1 MGKCKTYLIKDAS
14 SGLVKI
20 GRSTQIQ
27 RRLSVIKTGNPSAYL
42 IGHINADV
50 ESDLHGQFA
59 SLRISGEWF
68 NLGDSEIQQMKN
80 DYGDLMAIVAED
92 AQNNESETIEVS
104 PDSFLVASILAIGA
118 RESGGVSE
126 RFFLPKGEN
135 FSDCIAHYSN
145 ANWVIKKG
153 GDAYIFH
160 GFREL
165 FQLAEPI
172 TPTTKTRSRCILAT
186 WPDGSRHVFSS
197 MGAVAQTMPDW
208 AKYQQ
213 QDSET
218 LSRGG
223 SVCRW
228 RIVLERLHY
237 YKAKPLKEW
246 RLSRRLELKPLQK
259 LPPIENT
266 KGINPPPARHPMRRI
281 NTKKEKQNERN
292 TQKAGRRSPQK

>member
-92 AQNNESETIEVS
+92 AQNNESET
-104 PDSFLVASILAIGA
+104 
-118 RESGGVSE
+118 
-126 RFFLPKGEN
+126 
-135 FSDCIAHYSN
+135 
-145 ANWVIKKG
+145 
-153 GDAYIFH
+153 
-160 GFREL
+160 
-165 FQLAEPI
+165 
-172 TPTTKTRSRCILAT
+172 T
-186 WPDGSRHVFSS
+186 
-197 MGAVAQTMPDW
+197 
-208 AKYQQ
+208 
-213 QDSET
+213 
-218 LSRGG
+218 
-223 SVCRW
+223 
-228 RIVLERLHY
+228 
-237 YKAKPLKEW
+237 LKEW